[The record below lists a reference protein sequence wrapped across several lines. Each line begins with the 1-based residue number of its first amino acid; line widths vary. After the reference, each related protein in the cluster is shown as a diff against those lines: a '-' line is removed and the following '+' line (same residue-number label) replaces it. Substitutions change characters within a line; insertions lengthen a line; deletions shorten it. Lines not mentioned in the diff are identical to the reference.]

1 MLALQFSQDTE
12 ELEYVLKKV
21 LDIVLYGEERTLGQ
35 RSEKDK
41 CSAFSSVIKCMK
53 SQPVEMGLIFFLGW
67 GASKGKMW
75 D

>member
-1 MLALQFSQDTE
+1 M
-12 ELEYVLKKV
+12 
-21 LDIVLYGEERTLGQ
+21 LYGEERTLGQ

-53 SQPVEMGLIFFLGW
+53 SQPVEMGWSFFLGG
-67 GASKGKMW
+67 GASKGQTW